1 MSVKLPRCSYFLCLC
16 SEVYRHKDL
25 QIKALPHFIDTIY
38 YPKMLGPE
46 PFLCFLPQVPDT
58 RVRWFGTYHW
68 QLRLSQKV
76 QHSFCSKKYR
86 NRLKQPFFLCLFF
99 SPLSLF
105 HCLSVSH
112 TQRHSRVCFVFVTL
126 SFICS
131 LSGCPRARKSGI
143 KIIHSKENKEDQEP
157 IRYSTDTDH
166 QSSVSLLS
174 HHLAQAEL
182 LTLHIKHDI
191 GHAIHQGMC

>member
-1 MSVKLPRCSYFLCLC
+1 MICTTQGTLSSTNCTFAVDP
-16 SEVYRHKDL
+16 D
-25 QIKALPHFIDTIY
+25 
-38 YPKMLGPE
+38 

-68 QLRLSQKV
+68 QLRLTQKV
-76 QHSFCSKKYR
+76 QHTHPAYIHLSSLSHTKIT
-86 NRLKQPFFLCLFF
+86 LLL
-99 SPLSLF
+99 LSLS
-105 HCLSVSH
+105 LSH
-112 TQRHSRVCFVFVTL
+112 TDTVCFNFVTL

-166 QSSVSLLS
+166 HSSVSL
-174 HHLAQAEL
+174 
-182 LTLHIKHDI
+182 
-191 GHAIHQGMC
+191 